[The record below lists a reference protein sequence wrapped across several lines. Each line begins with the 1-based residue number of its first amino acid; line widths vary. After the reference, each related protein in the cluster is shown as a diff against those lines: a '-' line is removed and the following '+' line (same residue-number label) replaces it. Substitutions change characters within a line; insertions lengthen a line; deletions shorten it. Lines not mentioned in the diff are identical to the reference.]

1 MHAAVSQK
9 DAQMAVSVTEPVSRI
24 PTSVFVSPHK
34 TAKRL
39 FFEPLHSFLIQ
50 GSEIDKEP

>member
-34 TAKRL
+34 TARRL